1 MKQHLLFIFCI
12 ISLGLT
18 AQLPSY
24 VPTNGLI
31 GWWPF
36 NGNANDESGNGN
48 NGTVNGATLTTD
60 RFGLSNKAYSFN
72 SNYISVPH
80 NSLFNF
86 ESNNSVTVS
95 LWFNTTNKVGS
106 VFVQKQSGVGATQN
120 GFNVGFLYSNTNL
133 AGISQKATGSMSII
147 STPSS
152 IININTWYHFVYVF
166 NNGVA
171 SLYVNGQLILNQT
184 DPGSQIGNSIT
195 DLIFGYGLPSNNAYY
210 NGKLDDI
217 AIYNRALTQLE
228 ITNLYSGSAPPTIT
242 TTATTNLINCGDST
256 TLLANATSGLQ
267 PCLKADLP
275 ATLQNGLVG
284 YWPFCG
290 NANDASGNNNNGT
303 VNGASLTSDRFG
315 NANSAYSFDGVNSSI
330 NLGSVINQPNF
341 SLSAYCL
348 ISVKK
353 NYNTILFKGIDG
365 GPIKNFEFRLDT
377 NNLYGYIGNSN
388 NWLSTNYINQFNTNT
403 WLHTVL
409 TYNGNDLKLYYQ
421 GNLVATQNIGNY
433 QFDLSNVYVGSR
445 NVNNSNGLNYNFN
458 GKLDDITIYNRE
470 LTATEIQQLYSLGNV
485 SYSWSPGNATT
496 SSITVSPTQTST
508 YTCTA
513 SNLAGSSTSSITV
526 NVADTLTWTGTVDTN
541 WHKPC
546 NWNPQFVPKCCNNV
560 LVPFTSNQPVVS
572 GIAAAEDVTI
582 NSTSGAVIR
591 VNAGA
596 NLQVGVCPI
605 TITQTACPSFAV
617 ITTTSVS
624 SITSTTAVS
633 GGTISS
639 QGGSAVTAR
648 GICWSTSANPTL
660 ANSFTTNG
668 SGVGTFTASLTGLT
682 AGTTYYVRAFATN
695 TSGTSYGNEV
705 SFSTQTLAAQYPA
718 GSVFCATGPTVIV
731 DVTNPTTG
739 KTWMDRNLGASQ
751 AATSATDAAAYGDLY
766 QWGRGTDGHQCR
778 TSATTSTLSSSDQPG
793 NGNFILAPNSPW
805 DWRNSQNT
813 NLWQGVNGV
822 NNPCPSGYRLP
833 TAIEF
838 DNERLSW
845 SSNSELGA
853 IGSLIKLPSTGYRN
867 GSGGM
872 LVAVGSYGYYWV
884 STLLAAASKDIYFGG
899 GNSAIQS
906 SNRANGLSVRCIK
919 DAAPLPA
926 TIGAIN
932 CNSMSVTGTVTAGVV
947 ASNVTITVPYT
958 GANGGYY
965 GLQTISSTGVTGL
978 TATLAAGIIANGAGI
993 LSLVV
998 TGTPSS
1004 SGVANFPI
1012 NIGGQS
1018 CTISVTVNAL
1028 TTQYAAGSVF
1038 CASGPTA
1045 IVDVTNPTTGKT
1057 WMDRNLGATQAATS
1071 ATDASAYGDLYQWGR
1086 RTDGHQCRTSA
1097 TTSTLSS
1104 SDQPGHGNFILTT
1117 SSPSIN
1123 SNWNLTDNSNLW
1135 QGMNGVN
1142 NPCPIGY
1149 RVPTST
1155 EWVNESNSWV
1165 NKTILGSY
1173 NSMLKLT
1180 VGGYRGSV
1188 GGAGLWNVG
1197 SYGNYWTSSVSG
1209 GYSERMDINNFSSIN
1224 TGGVRGTGYS
1234 VRCIKN

>member
-86 ESNNSVTVS
+86 ETNNSVTVS

-120 GFNVGFLYSNTNL
+120 GFNVGFLNSNTNL

-152 IININTWYHFVYVF
+152 IINSNTWYHLVYVF

-184 DPGSQIGNSIT
+184 DPGSQVGNSIT

-217 AIYNRALTQLE
+217 AIYNRALTQQE
-228 ITNLYSGSAPPTIT
+228 ITNLYSGSSPPTIT
-242 TTATTNLINCGDST
+242 TTASPTLINCGEST
-256 TLLANATSGLQ
+256 TLTASSTSAAQ

-275 ATLQNGLVG
+275 ANLQNGLVG

-303 VNGASLTSDRFG
+303 VNGATLTSDRFG
-315 NANSAYSFDGVNSSI
+315 NANSAYSFDGDSRIRIPYSS
-330 NLGSVINQPNF
+330 
-341 SLSAYCL
+341 
-348 ISVKK
+348 
-353 NYNTILFKGIDG
+353 NYSSQTGTVCTWI
-365 GPIKNFEFRLDT
+365 
-377 NNLYGYIGNSN
+377 
-388 NWLSTNYINQFNTNT
+388 YINQLPSILDDQDVLFGKSWGYPQLVLRNDGKITISLANATNNF
-403 WLHTVL
+403 TVL
-409 TYNGNDLKLYYQ
+409 SSNSVLYVNNWYFISAKYSPSSLSISINGVLDNTTNSTSSFYSYCNSEYFIGGFNHLNSCMPND
-421 GNLVATQNIGNY
+421 NVQNIT
-433 QFDLSNVYVGSR
+433 S
-445 NVNNSNGLNYNFN
+445 
-458 GKLDDITIYNRE
+458 KLDDIYLYNRA
-470 LTATEIQQLYSLGNV
+470 LTATEIQQLYTLGNV
-485 SYSWSPGNATT
+485 NYSWSPGNATT

-526 NVADTLTWTGTVDTN
+526 NVADTLTWSGTVDTN

-605 TITQTACPSFAV
+605 TITQTACPSLAV
-617 ITTTSVS
+617 ITTTAVS
-624 SITSTTAVS
+624 SITQATAIS
-633 GGTISS
+633 GGIITY
-639 QGGSAVTAR
+639 QGVSAVTAR

-668 SGVGTFTASLTGLT
+668 SGVGTFTANLTGLT

-751 AATSATDAAAYGDLY
+751 VATSSADAAAYGDLY

-793 NGNFILAPNSPW
+793 NGNFIFAPNSPW

-833 TAIEF
+833 TEIEF

-872 LVAVGSYGYYWV
+872 LAAVGSYGYYWV

-919 DAAPLPA
+919 DATPLPA

-932 CNSMSVTGTVTAGVV
+932 CNSMSVTGTVTAGVA
-947 ASNVTITVPYT
+947 ASNVTIAVPYI

-978 TATLAAGIIANGAGI
+978 TITLAAGIIANGAGI

-998 TGTPSS
+998 SGTPSS

-1038 CASGPTA
+1038 CAAGPTA

-1057 WMDRNLGATQAATS
+1057 WMDRNLGASQAATS

-1104 SDQPGHGNFILTT
+1104 SDQPGHGNFI
-1117 SSPSIN
+1117 IN
-1123 SNWNLTDNSNLW
+1123 APDWRNPQNDNLW
-1135 QGMNGVN
+1135 QGVNGTN
-1142 NPCPIGY
+1142 NPCPSGY
-1149 RVPTST
+1149 RVPTNTELNAERASWSSQNSNGAINSVLKWPMSGAKQPSDASFYLVGSRGYYWSST
-1155 EWVNESNSWV
+1155 INGTE
-1165 NKTILGSY
+1165 SY
-1173 NSMLKLT
+1173 NFHF
-1180 VGGYRGSV
+1180 Y
-1188 GGAGLWNVG
+1188 
-1197 SYGNYWTSSVSG
+1197 
-1209 GYSERMDINNFSSIN
+1209 SSIADWLSSIRAH
-1224 TGGVRGTGYS
+1224 GIA